1 MHLTD
6 EQQQIVE
13 TEGDLK
19 VNAVAGS
26 GKTTTILEYAQRRA
40 NQPILYLA
48 FNKSVKQE
56 AEHKLQA
63 LGLDNVQV
71 ETAHSLAFK
80 YVMPRSGYKLRFSYQ
95 AHEVVSI
102 LNIPMKTGD
111 LLHLKLANHVLRFV
125 SYFCNSSAYKVMQL
139 NYGDTIH
146 EPESKTFVSQYY
158 DAIEFYTRQFLGKM
172 YNGEIEI
179 THDFYLKQFQLANI
193 QLPHRYILFDEGQDA
208 SPAMLHTF
216 LNQQANKIII
226 GDQHQQIYSW
236 RYATNALQVV
246 DFDTQF
252 LSKSFRFNP
261 EVATLASSILN
272 LKSHI
277 GLDGSAR
284 ISGRGQHNTINNRLT
299 LARSNSSLLSR
310 AIELLVQQ
318 RELSKIYFEGQL
330 NSYTF
335 SDEGGSIYDILNLY
349 NGNRHLIKDAQIAV
363 MPGFEELKEYISE
376 TGGSNLKPLI
386 DLVEK
391 YHKDL
396 PYYLKRIKDC
406 QVDVANK
413 HEADMVFS
421 TVHKCKGLE
430 FDEVFLQEDFINEQS
445 IMDAKSGIKAGEI
458 DIAKIEEE
466 INILYVAVTRT
477 KSQLHIPSGLL
488 PTSFYISD
496 MKTIST
502 DSALRMKKQ
511 VGQTQ
516 ASNRN
521 ARWSRSEEVELIQLF
536 NSGKPLAHIS
546 HLLGRSQA
554 AVRARIEKLNLWDR
568 Y

>member
-6 EQQQIVE
+6 EQQQIIE

-26 GKTTTILEYAQRRA
+26 GKTTTILEYAQRRTS
-40 NQPILYLA
+40 QPILYLA

-80 YVMPRSGYKLRFSYQ
+80 YVMPRSGYKLRYSYQ

-102 LNIPMKTGD
+102 LNIPQKTGD

-125 SYFCNSSAYKVMQL
+125 SYFCNSSAYKVIQL

-284 ISGRGQHNTINNRLT
+284 ISGRGQHKTINNRLT

-363 MPGFEELKEYISE
+363 MPGFEELKHYINE

-406 QVDVANK
+406 QVDVSQK

-458 DIAKIEEE
+458 DVAKIEEE

-502 DSALRMKKQ
+502 DSALQMKKQ
-511 VGQTQ
+511 SGQSQ
-516 ASNRN
+516 SSNRN
-521 ARWSRSEEVELIQLF
+521 ARWSRAEEVELTQLF
-536 NSGKPLAHIS
+536 VSGKPLPHIS
-546 HLLGRSQA
+546 HLLGRSQS